1 MNDLNFYY
9 SQRVNFFKKDPAI
22 KKFMNLRMQFINN
35 DLLRVEEHEIFKM
48 DEFKGFKE

>member
-9 SQRVNFFKKDPAI
+9 SQRVNFFKKDPTI

-35 DLLRVEEHEIFKM
+35 DFLRVEEHEIFKM
-48 DEFKGFKE
+48 DEFKGYKE